1 MKILVLEP
9 SRVQQIILNAM
20 FRACDLYPEFVASLS
35 SAMSE
40 VDKGKYDCVFTSYS
54 LKEGSGVDI
63 ARHLKR
69 TNNTKTSVILLTTE
83 DRRTILSDALSA
95 GITRIIPRAN
105 TVELETF
112 IRELADSDVDYQQM
126 SGKVLFIDDDRTM
139 TAIICSMI
147 EASGSE
153 CISCTN
159 GEEAMALIADNHFD
173 LVIADYFLDGKLTGL
188 DTLLAIR
195 QMGGKRAR
203 TPVMVISAQTDVE
216 RRIEI
221 LKKGANDYVAKP
233 VVEEELVVRANNLI
247 TQKKLFDRVEEQREQ
262 LRNMAMTDQLT
273 ALYNRH
279 FLVEFA
285 PKRLAEAMRH
295 KTDLSLMVVDL
306 DHFKA
311 INDTHGHDR
320 GDQVLREVADILK
333 SVCRKEDMAIRLGG
347 EEFLLILPHCSAE
360 GVIKKAEE
368 LRLLLLKT
376 RPARLD
382 VTGSF
387 GITCLEG
394 GNQADFSDLFT
405 AADEAV
411 YEAKDTGRNKV
422 IFRAVTSP
430 E

>member
-40 VDKGKYDCVFTSYS
+40 VDKAEYDCVFTSYS

-83 DRRTILSDALSA
+83 DRRTILNDALSA

-247 TQKKLFDRVEEQREQ
+247 TQKKLPVSHW
-262 LRNMAMTDQLT
+262 T
-273 ALYNRH
+273 Y
-279 FLVEFA
+279 V
-285 PKRLAEAMRH
+285 
-295 KTDLSLMVVDL
+295 
-306 DHFKA
+306 
-311 INDTHGHDR
+311 
-320 GDQVLREVADILK
+320 
-333 SVCRKEDMAIRLGG
+333 
-347 EEFLLILPHCSAE
+347 
-360 GVIKKAEE
+360 
-368 LRLLLLKT
+368 
-376 RPARLD
+376 
-382 VTGSF
+382 
-387 GITCLEG
+387 
-394 GNQADFSDLFT
+394 
-405 AADEAV
+405 
-411 YEAKDTGRNKV
+411 
-422 IFRAVTSP
+422 
-430 E
+430 

>member
-20 FRACDLYPEFVASLS
+20 FRACDLYPEFVASLA

-40 VDKGKYDCVFTSYS
+40 VDKAEYDCVFTSYS

-83 DRRTILSDALSA
+83 DRRTILNDALSA

-422 IFRAVTSP
+422 IFRAVASP

>member
-1 MKILVLEP
+1 
-9 SRVQQIILNAM
+9 
-20 FRACDLYPEFVASLS
+20 
-35 SAMSE
+35 
-40 VDKGKYDCVFTSYS
+40 
-54 LKEGSGVDI
+54 
-63 ARHLKR
+63 
-69 TNNTKTSVILLTTE
+69 
-83 DRRTILSDALSA
+83 
-95 GITRIIPRAN
+95 
-105 TVELETF
+105 
-112 IRELADSDVDYQQM
+112 
-126 SGKVLFIDDDRTM
+126 
-139 TAIICSMI
+139 
-147 EASGSE
+147 
-153 CISCTN
+153 
-159 GEEAMALIADNHFD
+159 
-173 LVIADYFLDGKLTGL
+173 
-188 DTLLAIR
+188 
-195 QMGGKRAR
+195 
-203 TPVMVISAQTDVE
+203 
-216 RRIEI
+216 
-221 LKKGANDYVAKP
+221 
-233 VVEEELVVRANNLI
+233 
-247 TQKKLFDRVEEQREQ
+247 
-262 LRNMAMTDQLT
+262 MAMTDQLT

>member
-9 SRVQQIILNAM
+9 SRVQQIILNAI
-20 FRACDLYPEFVASLS
+20 FRASDLYPDFVSSLS
-35 SAMSE
+35 NALSA
-40 VDKGKYDCVFTSYS
+40 VDKDDYDCVFTSYS
-54 LKEGSGVDI
+54 LKDGNGVDI
-63 ARHLKR
+63 ARHLKH

-83 DRRTILSDALSA
+83 DRRAILNDALSA

-112 IRELADSDVDYQQM
+112 IRELADSDVDYEKM

-139 TAIICSMI
+139 TAIISSMI

-153 CISCTN
+153 CIACTN
-159 GEEAMALIADNHFD
+159 GEDAMALLADHRFD
-173 LVIADYFLDGKLTGL
+173 LVIVDYYLDGKLTGL

-195 QMGGKRAR
+195 QMGGKRGR

-216 RRIEI
+216 RRIEL

-273 ALYNRH
+273 TLYNRH

-285 PKRLAEAMRH
+285 PKRLAEAIRH
-295 KTDLSLMVVDL
+295 KTDLSLMVIDL
-306 DHFKA
+306 DHFKM

-320 GDQVLREVADILK
+320 GDQVLREVAEILK

-387 GITCLEG
+387 GITCLEAG
-394 GNQADFSDLFT
+394 TQADFSDLFS
-405 AADEAV
+405 AADDAV

-422 IFRAVTSP
+422 IFRAVTPP